1 MLQRTSI
8 SNSKCIIRLFIQ
20 IIVYNALY
28 TYTYVYVLIR
38 INWSFLPFA
47 TAPTAPTAPT
57 ARAYTLV
64 FLIYGKRV
72 TSELSLVYF
81 SHLSHLSRHLLSAL

>member
-1 MLQRTSI
+1 MLQLTSI

-47 TAPTAPTAPT
+47 TAPTA
-57 ARAYTLV
+57 RAYTLV

>member
-47 TAPTAPTAPT
+47 TAPTAPTA
-57 ARAYTLV
+57 RAYTLV